1 MIPFGYLNSMTLI
14 TKVVEKKRKKKPKP
28 QTPFTQH
35 YYFLTLPNPS
45 AKMNRRYGFPFQ
57 ISTDRWLERAS
68 GTASTSWAT

>member
-35 YYFLTLPNPS
+35 YYFPWTDSTMDKPMKFPS
-45 AKMNRRYGFPFQ
+45 FYFIGDFF
-57 ISTDRWLERAS
+57 
-68 GTASTSWAT
+68 